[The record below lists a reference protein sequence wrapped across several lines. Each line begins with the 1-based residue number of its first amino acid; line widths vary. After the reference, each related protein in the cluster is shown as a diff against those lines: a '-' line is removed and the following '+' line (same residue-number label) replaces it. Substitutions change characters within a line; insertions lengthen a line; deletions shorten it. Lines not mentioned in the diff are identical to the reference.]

1 MAFWS
6 DSTVEPKR
14 QFRWL
19 LYLPTETGAS
29 GASAIQTY
37 LVKTVTKA
45 SWTMT
50 ETTVPFL
57 IHTFKYPGRLTWN
70 NVSVTLVDAIDPDTS
85 GILNK
90 IIQASGYRIP
100 DTEENALLSFSK
112 SSAINSLGTPRL
124 VQIDAGGNTPTLE
137 TEPREVEEWTLV
149 NAWVNKVQF
158 GSLNYTS
165 DTFSEVTLDISYD
178 YAHYRG
184 DFQRNRRTLK
194 PIL

>member
-19 LYLPTETGAS
+19 LYLPTDTGAS
-29 GASAIQTY
+29 GAAAIQTY
-37 LVKTVTKA
+37 LVKTVTKP

-50 ETTVPFL
+50 ETPVNFM
-57 IHTFKYPGRLTWN
+57 IHTFKYPGRVTWN
-70 NVSVTLVDAIDPDTS
+70 NVSVTLVDSIDPDTS

-90 IIQASGYRIP
+90 IFQSSGYRIP
-100 DTEENALLSFSK
+100 DTEENAIFSFSK

-124 VQIDAGGNTPTLE
+124 VQIDAGGNVPGVE
-137 TEPREVEEWTLV
+137 AAPREIEEWTMV

-158 GSLNYTS
+158 GSLDYTG
-165 DTFSEVTLDISYD
+165 DGLSEVQLDISYD
-178 YAHYRG
+178 YAHYKG
-184 DFQRNRRTLK
+184 DFQRNRKELK
-194 PIL
+194 SIL

>member
-19 LYLPTETGAS
+19 LYLPTDTGVA
-29 GASAIQTY
+29 GAAAIQTY
-37 LVKTVTKA
+37 LVKSVTKPA
-45 SWTMT
+45 WTMT
-50 ETTVPFL
+50 ETPVNFM

-90 IIQASGYRIP
+90 IVQSSGYRIP
-100 DTEENALLSFSK
+100 DTEDNAIFSFSK

-124 VQIDAGGNTPTLE
+124 VQIDSGGNVPGVEAT
-137 TEPREVEEWTLV
+137 PREIEEWTMV

-158 GSLNYTS
+158 GSLDYTN
-165 DTFSEVTLDISYD
+165 DGLSEVQLDISYD
-178 YAHYRG
+178 YAHYKG
-184 DFQRNRRTLK
+184 DFQRNRKELK
-194 PIL
+194 SIL